1 MIKETKRKGFNFYR
15 SYYDVFNELS
25 DKDKLM
31 FTKALLDKQFLNIE
45 PTNLTGMVK
54 FAWISQ
60 YNSIDQQVKGYKSK
74 TKDPM
79 QGGCV
84 GGSTRV
90 DLPPTLQEEGKEK
103 EKGEG
108 KEQLH
113 KKKKQKFI
121 NWFNEEKKIK
131 TGKKGTIKILSTTD
145 DNNLKKLF
153 KEYKMED
160 FKIALDNMFKS
171 SWAVENGMC
180 NISHLIRV
188 DNFNKYLGQGASE
201 GTGKTFSAFNK

>member
-1 MIKETKRKGFNFYR
+1 
-15 SYYDVFNELS
+15 
-25 DKDKLM
+25 M

-79 QGGCV
+79 QGGWV
-84 GGSTRV
+84 GGATRV
-90 DLPPTLQEEGKEK
+90 DLPPTLQEEEKEK

-160 FKIALDNMFKS
+160 FKIAFDNMFKS